1 MSETRGRF
9 TFRGFSLSMHTM
21 MKPMSQSPLN
31 IFRTAAEWRRFRGTL
46 APGQPIAFVPT
57 MGALHEGHGSLV
69 KLAGE
74 IVGRGGHV
82 CTSIFVN
89 PTQFGPGED
98 FARYPRPFAADVE
111 LLAQWDAQSLFAPER
126 EEMYPHSGPA
136 VTVDPGSH
144 GEVLEGAVRPGHF
157 RGVCTVVAKLL
168 HIIAPTHLLL
178 GQKDFQQQFILRKMI
193 ADLDMP
199 VQVITAP
206 TLREADGL
214 AMSSRNRYLS
224 ADERPKAAA
233 IYAALSQAA
242 ADIRAGGTSAE
253 AVAGQLRKA
262 ITAAGLRVDYATA
275 YDPTTLAP
283 YTQEIADP
291 CVLLAAARL
300 GSTRLI
306 DNVIVQF
313 EPARFAAENQPSPPS
328 PAPPPPGPTNPPMK

>member
-1 MSETRGRF
+1 
-9 TFRGFSLSMHTM
+9 MHTM
-21 MKPMSQSPLN
+21 LKPVSPSSLK
-31 IFRTAAEWRRFRGTL
+31 IFRTVVQWRDFRRTL
-46 APGQPIAFVPT
+46 PPDQPLAFVPT

-74 IVGRGGHV
+74 IAGGGGHV

-98 FARYPRPFAADVE
+98 FARYPRPFATDVE
-111 LLAQWDAQSLFAPER
+111 LLTQWGAQSLFAPEP
-126 EEMYPHSGPA
+126 EEMYPRSGPA
-136 VTVDPGSH
+136 VTVDPGPY
-144 GEVLEGAVRPGHF
+144 GAVLEGASRPGHF

-178 GQKDFQQQFILRKMI
+178 GQKDFQQQFILKKMM
-193 ADLDMP
+193 ADLNMP

-224 ADERPKAAA
+224 ANERPRAAA

-242 ADIRAGGTSAE
+242 TGIRSGSRSAE
-253 AVAGQLRKA
+253 AVAWQLQKT
-262 ITAAGLRVDYATA
+262 ITAAGLTVDYAAA
-275 YDPTTLAP
+275 YDPTTLEP
-283 YTQEIADP
+283 YVQEITNP

-306 DNVIVQF
+306 DNVIV
-313 EPARFAAENQPSPPS
+313 
-328 PAPPPPGPTNPPMK
+328 